1 MTSIL
6 FIAFLVMLVIGV
18 PIACA
23 LGMASVF
30 AALLRKPHAFVAFT
44 AKRLTVLIRSLHGNS
59 VIPACR
65 EYYGRSQNLR

>member
-23 LGMASVF
+23 LGMASGF
-30 AALLRKPHAFVAFT
+30 CGLLRKPHAFIAFT
-44 AKRLTVLIRSLHGNS
+44 AKTV
-59 VIPACR
+59 
-65 EYYGRSQNLR
+65 